1 MKPNI
6 FLISLAFFLFL
17 LWDIYHLKYGKVFDI
32 AGIIVVFFIFILNLK
47 NKLKLKINK
56 CNLLIFMVPF
66 IIIGLLFEN
75 LQDSIVILL
84 GFATVTIFSTLQD
97 KPVKVK
103 ILEAAI
109 YFLIITQIIQFVYF
123 YTFGVNLIFYPTS
136 IFAEPRNF
144 DGSNFFRASGIMAE
158 ANALVTTLML
168 LILGILNAEG
178 HIKKTLFFPI
188 IFSLIISKSFFG
200 WLLIPFIMYAANCF
214 SLSQILSVS
223 ISSIFIFIYYI
234 DMSIFIYRIENFTD
248 DPSFQARLGL
258 NSISS
263 SFVNLLIPE
272 GFSSS
277 STSKIAAN
285 GFMYLL
291 NGMGI
296 FAFVFIFFMYK
307 LLNCHRAFL
316 VFILTL
322 MSYQVFTMQLFWAV
336 IGLTSS
342 RKVNDYK

>member
-1 MKPNI
+1 VKPNI

-123 YTFGVNLIFYPTS
+123 
-136 IFAEPRNF
+136 
-144 DGSNFFRASGIMAE
+144 
-158 ANALVTTLML
+158 
-168 LILGILNAEG
+168 
-178 HIKKTLFFPI
+178 
-188 IFSLIISKSFFG
+188 
-200 WLLIPFIMYAANCF
+200 
-214 SLSQILSVS
+214 
-223 ISSIFIFIYYI
+223 
-234 DMSIFIYRIENFTD
+234 
-248 DPSFQARLGL
+248 
-258 NSISS
+258 
-263 SFVNLLIPE
+263 
-272 GFSSS
+272 
-277 STSKIAAN
+277 
-285 GFMYLL
+285 
-291 NGMGI
+291 
-296 FAFVFIFFMYK
+296 
-307 LLNCHRAFL
+307 
-316 VFILTL
+316 
-322 MSYQVFTMQLFWAV
+322 
-336 IGLTSS
+336 
-342 RKVNDYK
+342 

>member
-1 MKPNI
+1 
-6 FLISLAFFLFL
+6 
-17 LWDIYHLKYGKVFDI
+17 
-32 AGIIVVFFIFILNLK
+32 
-47 NKLKLKINK
+47 
-56 CNLLIFMVPF
+56 
-66 IIIGLLFEN
+66 
-75 LQDSIVILL
+75 
-84 GFATVTIFSTLQD
+84 
-97 KPVKVK
+97 
-103 ILEAAI
+103 
-109 YFLIITQIIQFVYF
+109 
-123 YTFGVNLIFYPTS
+123 
-136 IFAEPRNF
+136 
-144 DGSNFFRASGIMAE
+144 
-158 ANALVTTLML
+158 
-168 LILGILNAEG
+168 
-178 HIKKTLFFPI
+178 
-188 IFSLIISKSFFG
+188 
-200 WLLIPFIMYAANCF
+200 
-214 SLSQILSVS
+214 
-223 ISSIFIFIYYI
+223 
-234 DMSIFIYRIENFTD
+234 MSIFIYRIENFTD